1 MILNII
7 QNLPMHKK
15 SKEILGVIVKTVL
28 EIKVPSVRGMDRKAI
43 RKMFINPF
51 NYSSNQALV
60 NRISRFFN
68 SHKWDYIKVQLGV
81 CQVFL
86 VAAK

>member
-15 SKEILGVIVKTVL
+15 SKEILGVIMKTVL
-28 EIKVPSVRGMDRKAI
+28 EIKVPSVREMASKAI
-43 RKMFINPF
+43 RKLFINPF
-51 NYSSNQALV
+51 NYSSNQALA

-68 SHKWDYIKVQLGV
+68 SHKWDYIKVQLGLAQFEGV
-81 CQVFL
+81 
-86 VAAK
+86 K